1 MDFKLLMVFVDQDKT
16 DKVLDA
22 ARDAGAT
29 GATIINNAQGQG
41 LRPHLTF
48 FGLEFMAARSV
59 LLILVEARRSSEV
72 LQAVSDAGGLD
83 ESLNTGIALEL
94 DVSQALGLSE
104 HIKALSREHPLTDG

>member
-1 MDFKLLMVFVDQDKT
+1 MGMDFKLLMVFVDQDKI

-22 ARDAGAT
+22 ARDDGAT

-41 LRPHLTF
+41 LKPHLTF
-48 FGLEFMAARSV
+48 FGLEFMPARSV
-59 LLILVEARRSSEV
+59 ILVEARRSSEV

-104 HIKALSREHPLTDG
+104 HIKALSREHPLDNA